1 MKFRI
6 YCEKCEKEYLLES
19 GEPWVGLMACPHEL
33 THHILKE
40 VMMDEGR
47 GDKKPNTH
55 DTQNHQ

>member
-47 GDKKPNTH
+47 GDKKLR
-55 DTQNHQ
+55 